1 MNTDAGLDDLMRAAA
16 RVNQS
21 VAQVRGYG
29 ESAGGRVKIEVVGDG
44 EISNM
49 YLDDQTRTMPA
60 HELSRAI
67 RDAHRTAMN
76 DAAQRVQVLRSQ
88 ITDSSYVTTLLNKL
102 GSTEPRNLNAPAESN
117 IVSRRQHAV
126 GGMTEHE
133 LMHRKRRSTSTP
145 SEGAVGDRNQRR
157 LSLSTPARHST
168 ETTSNGCDHVSREPL
183 TTSAEFSSG
192 RVSVR

>member
-16 RVNQS
+16 QVNQS

-76 DAAQRVQVLRSQ
+76 DAAQRVQVLQSQ

-133 LMHRKRRSTSTP
+133 LDASQEAFNFDPLGRR
-145 SEGAVGDRNQRR
+145 RWR
-157 LSLSTPARHST
+157 
-168 ETTSNGCDHVSREPL
+168 
-183 TTSAEFSSG
+183 
-192 RVSVR
+192 